1 MLHNDPPVP
10 TSGDNSVDE
19 FAPLI
24 TAIESTARIR
34 DAAARTV
41 ADTAVT
47 IELFSRDAIAAGCD
61 PLRVRQA
68 AGVL

>member
-1 MLHNDPPVP
+1 MLDQDPRLSTP
-10 TSGDNSVDE
+10 GDNSGDE
-19 FAPLI
+19 FGPLI

-41 ADTAVT
+41 ADTAQT